1 MGDPI
6 ILIVQFYLQV
16 PPLRRTSNG
25 VVSVIINRSEQDCDM
40 ATVEFF
46 YDYSSP
52 WTYLAFT
59 KIEGICQKYGADL
72 EWRPFL
78 VGGVFNTVNPSVYEF
93 RKKRVP
99 AKHDYIEK
107 DIGDWARYYGLEIKI
122 MPSVFPVNSVKAL
135 RGALV
140 ALEHTGKFLP
150 YSYRVFEAYWGEDQD
165 ISQDHVLRNIVA
177 EVGLDADEYFDK
189 INRQDYKDQIRSNT
203 DDVIKRGG
211 FGTPT
216 IYVNGD
222 SMFFGNDR
230 LVLVEEELKRSV

>member
-1 MGDPI
+1 
-6 ILIVQFYLQV
+6 
-16 PPLRRTSNG
+16 
-25 VVSVIINRSEQDCDM
+25 M

-59 KIEGICQKYGADL
+59 KIDGLCRKYNADL

-93 RKKRVP
+93 REKGVP
-99 AKHDYIEK
+99 AKQHYMAK
-107 DIGDWARYYGLEIKI
+107 DMSDWARYYGLKI
-122 MPSVFPVNSVKAL
+122 VMPPSVFPVNSVKAL

-140 ALEHTGKFLP
+140 ALEHPGKFLP

-165 ISQDHVLRNIVA
+165 ISQDEVLRKIVA
-177 EVGLDADEYFDK
+177 SVGLDEEEYFDK
-189 INRQDYKDQIRSNT
+189 IKRQDYKDRVRANT
-203 DDVIKRGG
+203 DAVIERGG

-230 LVLVEEELKRSV
+230 LVLVEEELKRSA

>member
-1 MGDPI
+1 
-6 ILIVQFYLQV
+6 
-16 PPLRRTSNG
+16 
-25 VVSVIINRSEQDCDM
+25 M

-59 KIEGICQKYGADL
+59 KIDGLCRKYNADL
-72 EWRPFL
+72 QWRPFL

-93 RKKRVP
+93 REKGVP
-99 AKHDYIEK
+99 AKQHYMAK
-107 DIGDWARYYGLEIKI
+107 DMSDWARYYGLKI
-122 MPSVFPVNSVKAL
+122 VMPPSVFPVNSVKAL

-140 ALEHTGKFLP
+140 ALERPGKFLP
-150 YSYRVFEAYWGEDQD
+150 YSYRVFETYWGEDQD
-165 ISQDHVLRNIVA
+165 ISQDEVLRKIVA
-177 EVGLDADEYFDK
+177 AVGLDEEEYFDK
-189 INRQDYKDQIRSNT
+189 IKRQDYKDRIRANT
-203 DDVIKRGG
+203 DAVIERGG

-230 LVLVEEELKRSV
+230 LVLVEEALKRSA

>member
-1 MGDPI
+1 
-6 ILIVQFYLQV
+6 
-16 PPLRRTSNG
+16 
-25 VVSVIINRSEQDCDM
+25 M

-59 KIEGICQKYGADL
+59 RIDGLCRKYNADL
-72 EWRPFL
+72 QWRPFL

-93 RKKRVP
+93 REKGVP
-99 AKHDYIEK
+99 AKQHYMAK
-107 DIGDWARYYGLEIKI
+107 DMSDWARYYGLKI
-122 MPSVFPVNSVKAL
+122 VMPPSVFPVNSVKAL

-140 ALEHTGKFLP
+140 ALEHPDTFLP
-150 YSYRVFEAYWGEDQD
+150 YSYRVFETYWGEDQD
-165 ISQDHVLRNIVA
+165 ISQDAVLRKIVA
-177 EVGLDADEYFDK
+177 AVGLDEDEYFDK
-189 INRQDYKDQIRSNT
+189 IKRQDYKDRVRANT
-203 DDVIKRGG
+203 DAVIERGG

-230 LVLVEEELKRSV
+230 LVLVEEELKRSA

>member
-1 MGDPI
+1 
-6 ILIVQFYLQV
+6 
-16 PPLRRTSNG
+16 
-25 VVSVIINRSEQDCDM
+25 M

-59 KIEGICQKYGADL
+59 KIDGLCRKYNADL
-72 EWRPFL
+72 QWRPFL

-93 RKKRVP
+93 REKGVP
-99 AKHDYIEK
+99 AKQQYMAK
-107 DIGDWARYYGLEIKI
+107 DMSDWARYYGLKI
-122 MPSVFPVNSVKAL
+122 VMPPSVFPVNSVKAL

-150 YSYRVFEAYWGEDQD
+150 YSYRVFETYWGEDQD
-165 ISQDHVLRNIVA
+165 ISQDEVLRKIVA
-177 EVGLDADEYFDK
+177 AVGLDEEEYFDK
-189 INRQDYKDQIRSNT
+189 IKRQDYKDRVRANT
-203 DDVIKRGG
+203 DAVIERGG

-230 LVLVEEELKRSV
+230 LVLVEEELKRRA

>member
-1 MGDPI
+1 
-6 ILIVQFYLQV
+6 
-16 PPLRRTSNG
+16 
-25 VVSVIINRSEQDCDM
+25 M

-59 KIEGICQKYGADL
+59 KIDGLCRKYNAAL
-72 EWRPFL
+72 QWRPFL

-93 RKKRVP
+93 REKGVP
-99 AKHDYIEK
+99 AKQQYMAK
-107 DIGDWARYYGLEIKI
+107 DMSDWARYYGLKI
-122 MPSVFPVNSVKAL
+122 IMPPSVFPVNSVKAL

-140 ALEHTGKFLP
+140 ALEHPGKFLP
-150 YSYRVFEAYWGEDQD
+150 YSYRVFETYWGEDQD
-165 ISQDHVLRNIVA
+165 ISQDEVLRKIVA
-177 EVGLDADEYFDK
+177 AVGLDEEEYFDK
-189 INRQDYKDQIRSNT
+189 IKRQDYKDRVRANT
-203 DDVIKRGG
+203 DAVIERGG

-230 LVLVEEELKRSV
+230 LVLVEEELKRSA

>member
-1 MGDPI
+1 
-6 ILIVQFYLQV
+6 
-16 PPLRRTSNG
+16 
-25 VVSVIINRSEQDCDM
+25 M

-59 KIEGICQKYGADL
+59 RIDGLCRKYNADL
-72 EWRPFL
+72 QWRPFL

-93 RKKRVP
+93 REKGVP
-99 AKHDYIEK
+99 AKQQYMAK
-107 DIGDWARYYGLEIKI
+107 DMSDWARYYGLKI
-122 MPSVFPVNSVKAL
+122 VMPPSVFPVNSVKAL

-140 ALEHTGKFLP
+140 ALEHPDTFLP
-150 YSYRVFEAYWGEDQD
+150 YSYRVFETYWGEDQD
-165 ISQDHVLRNIVA
+165 ISQDAVLRKIVA
-177 EVGLDADEYFDK
+177 AVGLDEDEYFDK
-189 INRQDYKDQIRSNT
+189 IKRQDYKDRVRANT
-203 DDVIKRGG
+203 DAVIERGG

-230 LVLVEEELKRSV
+230 LVLVEEELKRSA

>member
-1 MGDPI
+1 
-6 ILIVQFYLQV
+6 
-16 PPLRRTSNG
+16 
-25 VVSVIINRSEQDCDM
+25 M

-59 KIEGICQKYGADL
+59 KIAGLCRKYNADL
-72 EWRPFL
+72 QWRPFL

-93 RKKRVP
+93 REKGVP
-99 AKHDYIEK
+99 AKQHYLAK
-107 DIGDWARYYGLEIKI
+107 DMSDWARYYGLKI
-122 MPSVFPVNSVKAL
+122 IMPPSVFPVNSVKAL

-140 ALEHTGKFLP
+140 ALERPGTFLP
-150 YSYRVFEAYWGEDQD
+150 YSYRVFETYWGEDQD
-165 ISQDHVLRNIVA
+165 ISQDEVLRKIVVA
-177 EVGLDADEYFDK
+177 VGLDEEEYFDK
-189 INRQDYKDQIRSNT
+189 IKRQDYKDRIRANT
-203 DDVIKRGG
+203 DAVIERGG

-230 LVLVEEELKRSV
+230 LVLVEEALKRSA

>member
-1 MGDPI
+1 
-6 ILIVQFYLQV
+6 
-16 PPLRRTSNG
+16 
-25 VVSVIINRSEQDCDM
+25 M

-59 KIEGICQKYGADL
+59 KIDGLCRKYNADL
-72 EWRPFL
+72 QWRPFL

-93 RKKRVP
+93 REKGVP
-99 AKHDYIEK
+99 AKQQYMAK
-107 DIGDWARYYGLEIKI
+107 DMSDWARYYGLKI
-122 MPSVFPVNSVKAL
+122 VMPPSVFPVNSVKAL

-140 ALEHTGKFLP
+140 ALEHPGKFLP
-150 YSYRVFEAYWGEDQD
+150 YSYRVFETYWGEDQD
-165 ISQDHVLRNIVA
+165 ISQDEVLQKIVA
-177 EVGLDADEYFDK
+177 AVGLDEEEYFDK
-189 INRQDYKDQIRSNT
+189 IKRQDYKDRVRANT
-203 DDVIKRGG
+203 DAVIERGG

-230 LVLVEEELKRSV
+230 LVLVEEELKRNA